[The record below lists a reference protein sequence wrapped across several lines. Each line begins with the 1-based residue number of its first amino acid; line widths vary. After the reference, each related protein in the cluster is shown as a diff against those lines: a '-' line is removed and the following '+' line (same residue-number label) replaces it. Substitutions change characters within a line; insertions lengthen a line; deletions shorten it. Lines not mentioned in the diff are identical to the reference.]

1 MGGDNLQTAA
11 TVWPTASARDWKGV
25 DRQEVDRGNARPLNE
40 VASTWA
46 TPRVSMI
53 KATGNAER
61 FGGRLGQGNIEDQF
75 QRWSTPR
82 ATDGEKGGPNQAF
95 GAGGVPLPAM
105 AAGINWST
113 PSVADVMGGRKARS
127 GSRSGELLN
136 NSLAPYVTNNIW
148 PTATAVNRP
157 RNDETLA
164 KCGAYRKAKAGQTT
178 VPLYL
183 EEVALSSDLLAP
195 ETSTPGDM
203 SPSSLLACYRRYRAT
218 TDFALRWERR
228 ALLLLAIRR
237 RDALAARKPAKHGGA
252 QVRVHRRG
260 WTRERAS
267 AWVRPTFRRQLN
279 ARFVEWLMSWPPGLT
294 SFECSETALL
304 THKALWRSE
313 LASMTLLP
321 AAPPAQLSLF
331 G

>member
-1 MGGDNLQTAA
+1 MKARMKGGARQTITSLNVLVQA
-11 TVWPTASARDWKGV
+11 WPTPNALDGEKAPEKFAG
-25 DRQEVDRGNARPLNE
+25 GNPSLPA
-40 VASTWA
+40 AAKTWA
-46 TPRVSMI
+46 TPTAQPSN
-53 KATGNAER
+53 GDAESFLR
-61 FGGRLGQGNIEDQF
+61 RKGRKPGGAITDLGAQITT
-75 QRWSTPR
+75 WPTP
-82 ATDGEKGGPNQAF
+82 TSLSF
-95 GAGGVPLPAM
+95 GASHQPGNSRSYNKTMEM

-127 GSRSGELLN
+127 GSR
-136 NSLAPYVTNNIW
+136 A
-148 PTATAVNRP
+148 
-157 RNDETLA
+157 DEALMN
-164 KCGAYRKAKAGQTT
+164 GQA
-178 VPLYL
+178 L
-183 EEVALSSDLLAP
+183 ALSSGLLAP

-218 TDFALRWERR
+218 TDCALRWERR

-313 LASMTLLP
+313 LALMTSLP